1 MRAAASRASCVLARS
16 SAQWTTGMGMGQ
28 TAAPAARVAVPTAR
42 RTMSTLMPP
51 GRSLGEVTH
60 VELLEK
66 EDPDAIV
73 TIWRDYHE
81 GKAGKL
87 GVKLEPDVYRALKQR
102 SAQCPLFVMPLH
114 KSPSQYLTLV
124 LQTTL
129 PYVSFT
135 AIDAFRELQEAAT
148 PMMVAAH
155 YPELVDSKGLA
166 LVQATHVGAH
176 TAGAAEHL
184 TRQEALRLVRLC
196 HTFYADDELY
206 DKYVKRFNH
215 NQKAFDFDA
224 LVAEVAKLTW
234 TDAVIQ

>member
-1 MRAAASRASCVLARS
+1 MRAAWRCAR
-16 SAQWTTGMGMGQ
+16 GVDG
-28 TAAPAARVAVPTAR
+28 TAR
-42 RTMSTLMPP
+42 RIPGHAVDIPPSSPHLLSLVRRMSALVPP
-51 GRSLGEVTH
+51 GKSLREVTH

-135 AIDAFRELQEAAT
+135 AIDVHGQPKKVKVAVLQFLKSHFGKEYQQSRMTAKGTT
-148 PMMVAAH
+148 PV
-155 YPELVDSKGLA
+155 
-166 LVQATHVGAH
+166 
-176 TAGAAEHL
+176 
-184 TRQEALRLVRLC
+184 
-196 HTFYADDELY
+196 
-206 DKYVKRFNH
+206 
-215 NQKAFDFDA
+215 
-224 LVAEVAKLTW
+224 
-234 TDAVIQ
+234 